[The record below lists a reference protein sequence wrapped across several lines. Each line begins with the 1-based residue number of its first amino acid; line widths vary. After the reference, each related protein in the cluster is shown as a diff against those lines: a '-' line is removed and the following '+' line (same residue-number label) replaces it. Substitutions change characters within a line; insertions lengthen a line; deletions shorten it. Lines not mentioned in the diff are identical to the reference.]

1 MGALMFGPGE
11 AAAAR
16 ALLPSPVGEHAL
28 DHLLTPERA
37 RKYRQ
42 VLARRTGRLVVVVED
57 CYDPHNATA
66 IIRTCDA
73 FGIHRVAVTTGRNAF
88 KVNPKISQGSHFY
101 ADLSV
106 YPGIEEAYAALRARG
121 VAIYVADLAAQAVI
135 GPERLRPVLD
145 AQPLALVFGNEGS
158 GVSAAASAL
167 GDGHFLIPMVGFPQ
181 SLNLSVS
188 VATALYALRSRE
200 LLADAP
206 GDLSA
211 EEQCAC
217 YDRWVRAHTGKAGAA
232 VLAHAAAARETG
244 RQGEELDVYRG

>member
-1 MGALMFGPGE
+1 MFGQPE
-11 AAAAR
+11 ELPLR
-16 ALLPSPVGEHAL
+16 APLPSPVGEHAL
-28 DHLLTPERA
+28 DRLLTPERA

-42 VLARRTGRLVVVVED
+42 VLARRTGRLTVVVED
-57 CYDPHNATA
+57 CFDPHNATA

-73 FGIHRVAVTTGRNAF
+73 FGVHRVVVTTGRNAF

-106 YPGIEEAYAALRARG
+106 FPAIEEAYASLRARG
-121 VAIYVADLAAQAVI
+121 VAIYVSDLAAQTVV
-135 GPERLRPVLD
+135 GPERLRPQLA

-158 GVSAAASAL
+158 GVSPRASAL
-167 GDGHFLIPMVGFPQ
+167 ADGHFLIPMVGFAQ

-188 VATALYALRSRE
+188 VATALYALRSQE

-211 EEQCAC
+211 AEQCAC
-217 YDRWVRAHTGKAGAA
+217 YDRWVRAHTGSAGAA
-232 VLAHAAAARETG
+232 LLAQAVAARETG
-244 RQGEELDVYRG
+244 KQGEELDVFRG